1 MADNNFLTL
10 IGIADNFLTLSKTQ
24 TKTKRHQTGVAATTT
39 SSAMRRDKATQ
50 WLKATRTSKSVTALS
65 VRRRHVQCIPRVWLQ
80 ELFERYMRVE
90 SEIKLLQDDKK
101 QLLAEFK
108 DRIDPKAFQ
117 SALRAVKII
126 SKVKPDEKQDFDQS
140 MLILEKVMCLEHVD

>member
-1 MADNNFLTL
+1 MATNQD
-10 IGIADNFLTLSKTQ
+10 I
-24 TKTKRHQTGVAATTT
+24 
-39 SSAMRRDKATQ
+39 
-50 WLKATRTSKSVTALS
+50 
-65 VRRRHVQCIPRVWLQ
+65 Q

-117 SALRAVKII
+117 SALRAAKII

>member
-1 MADNNFLTL
+1 MATNQD
-10 IGIADNFLTLSKTQ
+10 I
-24 TKTKRHQTGVAATTT
+24 
-39 SSAMRRDKATQ
+39 
-50 WLKATRTSKSVTALS
+50 
-65 VRRRHVQCIPRVWLQ
+65 Q

-126 SKVKPDEKQDFDQS
+126 SKVKPDERQDFDQS
-140 MLILEKVMCLEHVD
+140 MMILEKVMCLEHVD